1 MANVLPISRPP
12 QTLLLPRG
20 LILLAS
26 LWLIVSWKIAIG
38 VQAPVEVSSAS
49 YTPGVRLMLMCV
61 VIGLL
66 IAWPLLRLSQ
76 PATAFPIRQT
86 LLDLV
91 VLLALVQVV
100 IWPLRLITPWSAVR
114 TAAIAASLIGWTTL
128 AGAVVASAVGSPR
141 AGPRNLA
148 ILACLTMCLA
158 GPTIAWLRLVIG
170 LGPGRLVSFGPPLE
184 IYDLTGGGGAPPAGE
199 RWLWLVVL
207 GLASLASWLGLS
219 VATHL
224 KNRRSRVQH
233 RLDEL

>member
-26 LWLIVSWKIAIG
+26 LWLIVSWQIAIG
-38 VQAPVEVSSAS
+38 VQAPVEASSAS
-49 YTPGVRLMLMCV
+49 YTPGVRLMLICV

-91 VLLALVQVV
+91 VLLALVQLV
-100 IWPLRLITPWSAVR
+100 IWPLRLITPWSTLR

-128 AGAVVASAVGSPR
+128 AGAVVASAVGSPH

-170 LGPGRLVSFGPPLE
+170 FGPGRLVSFGPPLE

-199 RWLWLVVL
+199 QWRWLVVL
-207 GLASLASWLGLS
+207 GLASFAAWLGLS

-224 KNRRSRVQH
+224 KNRRARVRQ
-233 RLDEL
+233 RLGES

>member
-12 QTLLLPRG
+12 QTLLLSRG

-26 LWLIVSWKIAIG
+26 LWLIVSWQIAIG
-38 VQAPVEVSSAS
+38 VRAPVETSSAS

-76 PATAFPIRQT
+76 PAHPFPIRRT
-86 LLDLV
+86 LLDLI

-100 IWPLRLITPWSAVR
+100 IWPLRLITPWSTAR
-114 TAAIAASLIGWTTL
+114 TAAIAASLVGWTTL
-128 AGAVVASAVGSPR
+128 AGAIVASAVGSPR

-148 ILACLTMCLA
+148 ILACLAMCLA
-158 GPTIAWLRLVIG
+158 GPTIGWLRLVVG
-170 LGPGRLVSFGPPLE
+170 LGPGRMVSFGPPLE
-184 IYDLTGGGGAPPAGE
+184 IYGLTGGGGAPPAGE
-199 RWLWLVVL
+199 QWRWIVVL
-207 GLASLASWLGLS
+207 GLASVAAWLALS

-224 KNRRSRVQH
+224 KNRRARSPQR
-233 RLDEL
+233 RDES